1 VSPLVVKLGGRL
13 EESGTLARWVEAVAA
28 AATPIVVVP
37 GGGAFAEAVRLAQAR
52 QGFDDLTAHNMALLA
67 MQQAGLMLG
76 AMSPRLVPSE
86 TEEDIATVLD
96 GGKVP
101 VWLPVRLAGE
111 ARDIASDWT
120 LTSDGL
126 AAWLAAR
133 IGARAVWLVKSVAPP
148 SSRTS
153 AAALA
158 KAGIV
163 DAEFARLVGLH
174 TLDWRILGPGEE
186 GLASCAAD
194 EPALADDIA
203 VCRTCGLKPGFDE

>member
-1 VSPLVVKLGGRL
+1 VSPLVVKLGGSL
-13 EESGTLARWVEAVAA
+13 EESGRLARWVEVVAA
-28 AATPIVVVP
+28 SETPIVVVP

-52 QGFDDLTAHNMALLA
+52 QGFDDVTAHHMALLA
-67 MQQAGLMLG
+67 MQQTGLMLV

-86 TEEDIATVLD
+86 TEADIATALD

-111 ARDIASDWT
+111 ARDIATDWT

-133 IGARAVWLVKSVAPP
+133 IGARAVWLVKSVARP
-148 SSRTS
+148 SASTS

-163 DAEFARLVGLH
+163 DTEFARIVGLH
-174 TLDWRILGPGEE
+174 ALDWRILGPGEE
-186 GLASCAAD
+186 DLASFAAKG
-194 EPALADDIA
+194 PALADDIA
-203 VCRTCGLKPGFDE
+203 ACRTCGLRPGFDE